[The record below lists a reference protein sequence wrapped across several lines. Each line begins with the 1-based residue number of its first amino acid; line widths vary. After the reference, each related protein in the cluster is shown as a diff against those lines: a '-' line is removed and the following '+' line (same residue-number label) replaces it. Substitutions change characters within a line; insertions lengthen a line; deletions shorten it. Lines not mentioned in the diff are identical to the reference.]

1 MTNLN
6 YLILAFL
13 LFQISYAQVGI
24 HDDEAKIK
32 ILERGQLIET
42 FKLRSNTVFVIN
54 GVPYSENDS
63 LILNEKLRNISQIIS
78 GITSIKNEGQIG
90 MGRNDVI
97 LISYASILKP
107 KIVRK
112 KYRKAKKLFTDN
124 YFGSSQHIFTD
135 GTDPVLYV
143 DNKKVFHFEA
153 KKVIQNLKEKE
164 IADIIIKSE
173 PQEEHYLGQ
182 NAKNGMV
189 IIWTKRGLSTKV
201 NN

>member
-1 MTNLN
+1 MTYLN

-13 LFQISYAQVGI
+13 FFQISYAQVGI
-24 HDDEAKIK
+24 PDDSAKIE
-32 ILERGQLIET
+32 ILERGKLIET
-42 FKLRSNTVFVIN
+42 FKLRANTVFVIN
-54 GVPYSENDS
+54 GIPYSEKDS
-63 LILNEKLRNISQIIS
+63 LTLNEKLRNISQIVS

-107 KIVRK
+107 KIVQK
-112 KYRKAKKLFTDN
+112 KYRKVKKLFADI
-124 YFGSSQHIFTD
+124 YYGSSQHIFTD

-153 KKVIQNLKEKE
+153 NKVVRNLKEKE
-164 IADIIIKSE
+164 IADIIIKLE
-173 PQEEHYLGQ
+173 PQEEQYLGQ
-182 NAKNGMV
+182 NAKNGVV
-189 IIWTKRGLSTKV
+189 IIWTKRGLSNKV